1 MPNKANL
8 HARKLHKR
16 VSKELSGGVICQTL
30 VERYQKKC
38 FYMYNYKFYHAKEK
52 YYKTYYEGALT
63 KNNMGFYII
72 FRFTLHLLYI

>member
-8 HARKLHKR
+8 HERRSHRMALKG
-16 VSKELSGGVICQTL
+16 LSGGVICQAIT
-30 VERYQKKC
+30 ESSQKKC
-38 FYMYNYKFYHAKEK
+38 FYMYNYNFYYAQEK
-52 YYKTYYEGALT
+52 YYKTYHEGALT

>member
-8 HARKLHKR
+8 HARKPHKR
-16 VSKELSGGVICQTL
+16 VSKELSEGVICQTL

-52 YYKTYYEGALT
+52 YYKTYYAGSFNEE
-63 KNNMGFYII
+63 
-72 FRFTLHLLYI
+72 

>member
-8 HARKLHKR
+8 HARKPHKR
-16 VSKELSGGVICQTL
+16 VSKGLSGGVICQTL

-52 YYKTYYEGALT
+52 CYKTYYAGSFNEE
-63 KNNMGFYII
+63 
-72 FRFTLHLLYI
+72 